1 MVEGLPAV
9 VSDNLK
15 ETSGSLLLN
24 EDLLERLLVSKSFKR
39 EKQLRKFVFPEPLL
53 PSKKAVFKIFVPSTD
68 VHQSLSVRVPL
79 GFSLVALKLNS
90 VRSLNER
97 KLVNAMDSIIFAS
110 FGIQS
115 YTKKPYIPIICVK

>member
-68 VHQSLSVRVPL
+68 VHQSLSVRAPL

-97 KLVNAMDSIIFAS
+97 KLVNAMDSIIFS
-110 FGIQS
+110 GFGMQS
-115 YTKKPYIPIICVK
+115 YTKNP

>member
-9 VSDNLK
+9 ESDNLK

-24 EDLLERLLVSKSFKR
+24 EDLLERLLVSKSFKS

-53 PSKKAVFKIFVPSTD
+53 PSKNAVFKIFVPSTD
-68 VHQSLSVRVPL
+68 VHQSLSVRAPL

-97 KLVNAMDSIIFAS
+97 KLVNAMDSIIFAG
-110 FGIQS
+110 FGMQS
-115 YTKKPYIPIICVK
+115 YTKNP